1 MYYTQQ
7 KTHLNLEIKQY
18 IDLIDKC
25 FKSIVVNQTMPS
37 LHGGSIELTLTVPLM
52 TVVTYL
58 VNFFLFM
65 LDKLYKPIIRMIL
78 PK

>member
-7 KTHLNLEIKQY
+7 KNHLNLEIKQY

-52 TVVTYL
+52 TVVTYY
-58 VNFFLFM
+58 LFS
-65 LDKLYKPIIRMIL
+65 
-78 PK
+78 